1 MKKLYVGNLP
11 YSATEGDLETFF
23 TGRGVKL
30 DSVALIRDRDTG
42 NPRGFAFVEIEDD
55 GQADQAV
62 ETCNGQ
68 DLSGRPLVVNEARPR
83 VPSFGGGGGGGGGDY
98 GGGGGGG
105 DRPRG
110 KGKKG
115 KGSRRGKPR
124 RGTDNWG

>member
-1 MKKLYVGNLP
+1 MKRLYVGNLP

-23 TGRGVKL
+23 TERGVTL
-30 DSVALIRDRDTG
+30 DNVALIRDRDTG

-55 GQADQAV
+55 EQADQAV

-83 VPSFGGGGGGGGGDY
+83 VPSFGGGDFGGG

-110 KGKKG
+110 RG
-115 KGSRRGKPR
+115 KGSKRGKQRRGSPR
-124 RGTDNWG
+124 W

>member
-11 YSATEGDLETFF
+11 YSVTEDDLKTFF
-23 TGRGVKL
+23 TERGATL

-55 GQADQAV
+55 EQADQAI

-68 DLSGRPLVVNEARPR
+68 ELSGRALVVNEARPR
-83 VPSFGGGGGGGGGDY
+83 VPSFGGGDF
-98 GGGGGGG
+98 GGGGGG

-110 KGKKG
+110 RG
-115 KGSRRGKPR
+115 KGSKRGSKG
-124 RGTDNWG
+124 RGTPRW